1 MPIMHTRRRFLTATL
16 SLAGAAGLVH
26 ARPALAGEG
35 APEITS
41 VRINK
46 SPSIC
51 NAPRYVAEELLR
63 AEGFTDIRYVS
74 VPPDAFLE
82 APRAV
87 YQAFARG
94 DFDFIT
100 DFAPLCVN
108 AIDQGMPVM
117 VLAGVHAGC
126 FELFVNGDVH
136 SIADLRGKS
145 IGVDALNSPQHL
157 FLAPIAAHV
166 GIDPS
171 KDINW
176 VVSPSVKPMQLF
188 IDGKL
193 DGFLGLPPEP
203 QELHARR
210 VGHVIVDSTV
220 DRPWS
225 QYFCCMLAGRREF
238 VQKYPI
244 ATKRVTRAILKAA
257 DLCATEP
264 ARAARLLVDGGF
276 TKRYDYALQTLSGLP
291 YDKWR
296 EYDAEDTV
304 RFYALRLH
312 ETGFIRSSPQKII
325 ADGTDWRFL
334 NELKREMKA

>member
-1 MPIMHTRRRFLTATL
+1 MTMIQTRRSFLTTL
-16 SLAGAAGLVH
+16 SLAGAAAVVH
-26 ARPALAGEG
+26 TQPALAGEG
-35 APEITS
+35 EPEITS
-41 VRINK
+41 VRIQK
-46 SPSIC
+46 SRSIC
-51 NAPRYVAEELLR
+51 NAPRYVAEEFLR

-74 VPPDAFLE
+74 VPFD
-82 APRAV
+82 AV
-87 YQAFARG
+87 YQSFMHG

-100 DFAPLCVN
+100 DFAPLLVY
-108 AIDQGMPVM
+108 AIDQGMAVT
-117 VLAGVHAGC
+117 VLAGVHTGC
-126 FELFVNGDVH
+126 FELFANDDIHG
-136 SIADLRGKS
+136 IADLRGKTIS
-145 IGVDALNSPQHL
+145 VAALNSPQHM
-157 FLAPIAAHV
+157 FLAPIVAHV

-188 IDGKL
+188 IDGKI

-210 VGHVIVDSTV
+210 VGHVILDSTV

-225 QYFCCMLAGRREF
+225 QYFCCMLAGRSEF
-238 VQKYPI
+238 VRKYPI
-244 ATKRVTRAILKAA
+244 ATKRLTRAILKAA

-276 TKRYDYALQTLSGLP
+276 TERYDYALQTLSGLP

-296 EYDAEDTV
+296 DYDAEDTI
-304 RFYALRLH
+304 RFYALRLR
-312 ETGFIRSSPQKII
+312 ETGFVKSSPQKII

-334 NELKREMKA
+334 NELKRELKA

>member
-1 MPIMHTRRRFLTATL
+1 MPMRQTRRRFLATL
-16 SLAGAAGLVH
+16 ALGGTTGLVRP
-26 ARPALAGEG
+26 RPALAGEG

-41 VRINK
+41 VRIQK

-74 VPPDAFLE
+74 VPSDA
-82 APRAV
+82 
-87 YQAFARG
+87 YQAFMRG

-108 AIDQGMPVM
+108 AIDQGMPVT

-126 FELFVNGDVH
+126 FELFANEGVH
-136 SIADLRGKS
+136 SVADLRGKA
-145 IGVDALNSPQHL
+145 IGVAALGSPQHM

-166 GIDPS
+166 GINPS
-171 KDINW
+171 KDITW

-210 VGHVIVDSTV
+210 IGHVIVDSTV

-296 EYDAEDTV
+296 EYDAEDTI

-312 ETGFIRSSPQKII
+312 EASFIKSSPQKII
-325 ADGTDWRFL
+325 ADGTNWRFL
-334 NELKREMKA
+334 NELRRELKA

>member
-1 MPIMHTRRRFLTATL
+1 MAMTQTRRRFLAALSAT
-16 SLAGAAGLVH
+16 SAAGLLPGSQSLG
-26 ARPALAGEG
+26 AEG
-35 APEITS
+35 SLETTT
-41 VRINK
+41 VRIAK

-51 NAPRYVAEELLR
+51 NAPRYVAQELLR
-63 AEGFTDIRYVS
+63 AEGFTDIRYV
-74 VPPDAFLE
+74 PIPFD
-82 APRAV
+82 AV
-87 YQAFARG
+87 YQTFMRG

-100 DFAPLCVN
+100 DFAPLCVH
-108 AIDQGMPVM
+108 AIDQGMAVTI
-117 VLAGVHAGC
+117 LAGVHVGC
-126 FELFVNGDVH
+126 FELFANENVH
-136 SIADLRGKS
+136 SIADLRGKA
-145 IGVDALNSPQHL
+145 IGVAALGSPQHM

-176 VVSPSVKPMQLF
+176 VVSPSVQPMQLF

-203 QELHARR
+203 QELRARR
-210 VGHVIVDSTV
+210 IGHVIVNSAV

-225 QYFCCMLAGRREF
+225 QYFCCMLAGHREF
-238 VQKYPI
+238 VRKYPI

-276 TKRYDYALQTLSGLP
+276 TERYDYALQTLSELP

-304 RFYALRLH
+304 RFYSLRLR
-312 ETGFIRSSPQKII
+312 ETGFIKSAPQKII

-334 NELKREMKA
+334 NELKRELKA

>member
-1 MPIMHTRRRFLTATL
+1 MPLMQTRRRFLTTL
-16 SLAGAAGLVH
+16 SLAGAAGLVR
-26 ARPALAGEG
+26 ARPALAREG

-41 VRINK
+41 VRIQK
-46 SPSIC
+46 SSSIC
-51 NAPRYVAEELLR
+51 NAPRYVAQELLR

-74 VPPDAFLE
+74 VPTDE
-82 APRAV
+82 V
-87 YQAFARG
+87 YQSFMRG
-94 DFDFIT
+94 EFDFIS

-108 AIDQGMPVM
+108 AIDQGMAVT
-117 VLAGVHAGC
+117 VLAGLHAGC
-126 FELFVNGDVH
+126 FELFASEHIRGV
-136 SIADLRGKS
+136 ADLRGKA
-145 IGVDALNSPQHL
+145 IGVAALNSPQHM

-176 VVSPSVKPMQLF
+176 IVSPSVKPMQLF

-203 QELHARR
+203 QELHTRR

-220 DRPWS
+220 DRLWS
-225 QYFCCMLAGRREF
+225 QYFCCMLMGHREF
-238 VQKYPI
+238 VGKYPI

-276 TKRYDYALQTLSGLP
+276 TERYDYALQTLSGLP

-296 EYDAEDTV
+296 DYDAEDTI
-304 RFYALRLH
+304 RFYALRLR
-312 ETGFIRSSPQKII
+312 ETGFIKSSPQKII

-334 NELKREMKA
+334 NELKRELKA

>member
-1 MPIMHTRRRFLTATL
+1 MPLMQTRRRFLTTTL
-16 SLAGAAGLVH
+16 PLAGAAGLVR
-26 ARPALAGEG
+26 ARPVLAGEG

-41 VRINK
+41 VRIQK

-74 VPPDAFLE
+74 
-82 APRAV
+82 APSDAV
-87 YQAFARG
+87 YQAFMRG

-108 AIDQGMPVM
+108 AIDQGMAVT

-126 FELFVNGDVH
+126 FELFVNDDVH

-145 IGVDALNSPQHL
+145 IGVDALGSPQHM

-225 QYFCCMLAGRREF
+225 QYFCCMLAGHREF
-238 VQKYPI
+238 VRKYPI

-296 EYDAEDTV
+296 EYDAEDTI

-312 ETGFIRSSPQKII
+312 ETGFIKSSPQKII
-325 ADGTDWRFL
+325 AEGTDWRFL

>member
-1 MPIMHTRRRFLTATL
+1 MR
-16 SLAGAAGLVH
+16 
-26 ARPALAGEG
+26 GE
-35 APEITS
+35 
-41 VRINK
+41 
-46 SPSIC
+46 
-51 NAPRYVAEELLR
+51 
-63 AEGFTDIRYVS
+63 
-74 VPPDAFLE
+74 
-82 APRAV
+82 
-87 YQAFARG
+87 
-94 DFDFIT
+94 FDFIT
-100 DFAPLCVN
+100 DFATICVN
-108 AIDQGMPVM
+108 AIDQGMAITI
-117 VLAGVHAGC
+117 LAGVHSGC
-126 FELFVNGDVH
+126 FELFAGEHIHGV
-136 SIADLRGKS
+136 ADLRGKA
-145 IGVDALNSPQHL
+145 IGVAALNSPQHM
-157 FLAPIAAHV
+157 FLAPIVAHV

-225 QYFCCMLAGRREF
+225 QYFCCMLAGHSEF
-238 VQKYPI
+238 VRKYPN

-276 TKRYDYALQTLSGLP
+276 TQRYDYALQTLSGLP
-291 YDKWR
+291 YDKGR
-296 EYDAEDTV
+296 DYDAEDTI
-304 RFYALRLH
+304 RFYALRLR
-312 ETGFIRSSPQKII
+312 ETGFIKSSPQKII

-334 NELKREMKA
+334 NKLKRELNA

>member
-1 MPIMHTRRRFLTATL
+1 MMQTRRRFLATL
-16 SLAGAAGLVH
+16 SLAGGAAVVH
-26 ARPALAGEG
+26 TQPALAGEG
-35 APEITS
+35 APEITT
-41 VRINK
+41 VRIHK

-51 NAPRYVAEELLR
+51 NAPRYVAEEFLR

-74 VPPDAFLE
+74 VPSD
-82 APRAV
+82 AV
-87 YQAFARG
+87 YQSFMRG
-94 DFDFIT
+94 DFDFTT
-100 DFAPLCVN
+100 DFAPLCVY
-108 AIDQGMPVM
+108 AVDRGMAVT
-117 VLAGVHAGC
+117 VLAGVHTGC
-126 FELFVNGDVH
+126 FELFANEDIH
-136 SIADLRGKS
+136 SIADLRGKTV
-145 IGVDALNSPQHL
+145 GVDAMNSPQHM
-157 FLAPIAAHV
+157 FLAPIAAQI

-188 IDGKL
+188 IDGKV

-203 QELHARR
+203 QELHTRR

-225 QYFCCMLAGRREF
+225 QYFCCMLAGHSEF

-264 ARAARLLVDGGF
+264 ARAARLLIDGGF
-276 TKRYDYALQTLSGLP
+276 TQRYDYALQTLSGLP

-296 EYDAEDTV
+296 DFDAEDTI

-312 ETGFIRSSPQKII
+312 ETGFIKSSPQKII

-334 NELKREMKA
+334 NELKRELKA

>member
-1 MPIMHTRRRFLTATL
+1 MPMMQTRRRFLTTL
-16 SLAGAAGLVH
+16 SGAGAAALVRP
-26 ARPALAGEG
+26 RPALAAEG

-41 VRINK
+41 VRIQK

-51 NAPRYVAEELLR
+51 NAPRYVAEEFLR

-74 VPPDAFLE
+74 VPND
-82 APRAV
+82 AV
-87 YQAFARG
+87 YQSFMRG

-100 DFAPLCVN
+100 DFAPLCIY
-108 AIDQGMPVM
+108 AIDQGMAVT
-117 VLAGVHAGC
+117 VLAGVHTGC
-126 FELFVNGDVH
+126 FEVFANEDIH
-136 SIADLRGKS
+136 SIADLRGKA
-145 IGVDALNSPQHL
+145 IGVAALNSPQHM
-157 FLAPIAAHV
+157 FLAPIVANV

-210 VGHVIVDSTV
+210 VGHVILDSTV

-225 QYFCCMLAGRREF
+225 QYFCCMLAGRSEF
-238 VQKYPI
+238 VRKYPI

-257 DLCATEP
+257 DLCATQP

-276 TKRYDYALQTLSGLP
+276 TERYDYALQTLSGLP

-296 EYDAEDTV
+296 DYDAEDTL
-304 RFYALRLH
+304 RFYALRLR
-312 ETGFIRSSPQKII
+312 ETGFIKSSPQKII

-334 NELKREMKA
+334 NELKRELKA

>member
-1 MPIMHTRRRFLTATL
+1 MPMMQTRRRFLTTL
-16 SLAGAAGLVH
+16 PLAAGIGLV
-26 ARPALAGEG
+26 RPQPALAEEG
-35 APEITS
+35 LPEITS
-41 VRINK
+41 VRIQR

-51 NAPRYVAEELLR
+51 NAPRYVAEEFLR
-63 AEGFTDIRYVS
+63 AEGFTDVRYVS
-74 VPPDAFLE
+74 TSFEFD
-82 APRAV
+82 AV
-87 YQAFARG
+87 YQSFVHG
-94 DFDFIT
+94 EFDFVT
-100 DFAPLCVN
+100 DFAPVLVY
-108 AIDQGMPVM
+108 AIDQGMAVT

-126 FELFVNGDVH
+126 FELFANNDIH
-136 SIADLRGKS
+136 SIAELRGKA
-145 IGVDALNSPQHL
+145 IGVGALKSPQHM
-157 FLAPIAAHV
+157 FLAPIAAQV

-176 VVSPSVKPMQLF
+176 VVSPSVRPMQLF

-203 QELHARR
+203 QELHARG

-225 QYFCCMLAGRREF
+225 QYFCCMLAGHSEF
-238 VQKYPI
+238 VRKYPI

-276 TKRYDYALQTLSGLP
+276 TQRYDYALQALSGLP

-296 EYDAEDTV
+296 DYDAEDTI

-312 ETGFIRSSPQKII
+312 ETGFVKSSPQKII

-334 NELKREMKA
+334 NELKRELKA